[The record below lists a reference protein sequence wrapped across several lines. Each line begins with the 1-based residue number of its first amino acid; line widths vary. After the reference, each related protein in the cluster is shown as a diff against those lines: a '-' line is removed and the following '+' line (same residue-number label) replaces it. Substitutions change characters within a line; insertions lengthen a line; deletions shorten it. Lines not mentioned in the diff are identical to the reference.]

1 VFVFSGTLD
10 LPVRAP
16 KAPDARLTSFLEPE
30 TAPSEKPTITR
41 REKVRIE
48 RIERLGLELGTQGKT
63 RYHVDDNDPQ
73 SAVADLSRTLT
84 MSRDTWQIRIETQL
98 RLSSTREKFFV
109 YGSLRALE
117 EANQVCHREWR
128 SSIPREF
135 L

>member
-1 VFVFSGTLD
+1 MFVFSGTLD

-16 KAPDARLTSFLEPE
+16 KTADARLTPFPEPE
-30 TAPSEKPTITR
+30 TSAPEKPTITR
-41 REKVRIE
+41 REKIRIE

-63 RYHVDDNDPQ
+63 QYHVDDNDPQ

-98 RLSSTREKFFV
+98 RLSSTRDDFLV

-117 EANQVCHREWR
+117 DANQVCRREWR
-128 SSIPREF
+128 SSIPRDC